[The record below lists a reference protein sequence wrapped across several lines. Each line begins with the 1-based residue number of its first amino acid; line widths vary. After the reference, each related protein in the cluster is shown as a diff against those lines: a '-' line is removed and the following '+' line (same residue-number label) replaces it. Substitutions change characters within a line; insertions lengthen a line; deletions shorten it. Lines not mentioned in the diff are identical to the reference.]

1 MLRRHI
7 KSLVLE
13 KYRLSSKKCDEQRF
27 LKAIVMY
34 LLSASPLQIS
44 QTQNHDL
51 NMKYGWKESFG
62 GPSERS
68 QDTDNTDMSKAP

>member
-1 MLRRHI
+1 
-7 KSLVLE
+7 
-13 KYRLSSKKCDEQRF
+13 
-27 LKAIVMY
+27 MY